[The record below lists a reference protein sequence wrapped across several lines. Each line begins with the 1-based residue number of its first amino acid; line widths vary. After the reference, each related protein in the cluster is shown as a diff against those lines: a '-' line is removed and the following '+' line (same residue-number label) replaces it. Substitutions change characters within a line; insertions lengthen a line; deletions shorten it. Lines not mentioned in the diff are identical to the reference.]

1 MKKKNNLAESVRD
14 HLTQYLSDYGDGDP
28 SDLHSMVIQCVE
40 KPLLEVAM
48 SRAAGN
54 QSRAADMLGITRS
67 TLRKK
72 LVAYD
77 LL

>member
-1 MKKKNNLAESVRD
+1 
-14 HLTQYLSDYGDGDP
+14 
-28 SDLHSMVIQCVE
+28 MVIQCVE

>member
-1 MKKKNNLAESVRD
+1 LINHEK
-14 HLTQYLSDYGDGDP
+14 
-28 SDLHSMVIQCVE
+28 E